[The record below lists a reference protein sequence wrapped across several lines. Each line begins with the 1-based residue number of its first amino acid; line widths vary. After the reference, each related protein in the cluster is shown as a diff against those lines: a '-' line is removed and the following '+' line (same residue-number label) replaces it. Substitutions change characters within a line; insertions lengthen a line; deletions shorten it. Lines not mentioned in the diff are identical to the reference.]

1 MGCGQSRPPIEGRVA
16 TARGP
21 YDEGG
26 FLNRRLPLLA
36 TAVLAAIMA
45 LPAATATGQNPDG
58 RTITL
63 FEREDAGTFAFVDN
77 APKSRARGEEPD
89 VSSGDEFVLTIP
101 LFHRSKDRAGTL
113 HGHCVATRARK
124 SFARSTFLC
133 RAVIKL
139 GTGNLAIE
147 GVFTG
152 SEGPEESP
160 FAITGGTGAY
170 DGARGSF
177 TSRDLRGGRTEDKI
191 RLLP

>member
-1 MGCGQSRPPIEGRVA
+1 
-16 TARGP
+16 
-21 YDEGG
+21 
-26 FLNRRLPLLA
+26 
-36 TAVLAAIMA
+36 MA
-45 LPAATATGQNPDG
+45 LPAGTAIGQNPGG

-63 FEREDAGTFAFVDN
+63 FEREDAGTFRFVDN
-77 APKSRARGEEPD
+77 PPRSRARGEEPD

-139 GTGNLAIE
+139 GTGTLAIE

-152 SEGPEESP
+152 SPEESP

-170 DGARGSF
+170 EGARGSL
-177 TSRDLRGGRTEDKI
+177 TSRELRGGRTEDKI